1 MERAPRTSTRQRL
14 GLGLQRYGSLV
25 ALVILMI
32 VAALLSPNF
41 LTESNIRLQ
50 LQTFCL
56 STALIGSGLGA
67 WACVER
73 ALMPRTAGSVEV
85 GGMRARS
92 ARVRAPNPGGEGRAS
107 TSPGVRVSIGHM
119 ATPAAEVEVT
129 EGLVRALLRE
139 QHPDLADLA
148 LVEVA
153 SGWDNLIYRLGDA
166 LSVRLPRR
174 ATSAVLIEHEQRWLP
189 QLGVGLP
196 LPVPVPLRVG
206 VPGCG
211 YPWPWTIS
219 TWLPGRSAELDPP
232 EDLELAAVM
241 LGAFLRALHQPAP
254 ADAPHNPYRGVPL
267 EERSDR
273 LVAGLDLLAGSVDRV
288 RVMERWSVLVQTPAW
303 PGPPLWL
310 HGDVHPL
317 NLLVHDGRLSA
328 VIDFGDVTAG
338 DPASDLAVGWMLF
351 GRSSREI
358 FRASDG
364 ADPDTWARAEAW
376 ALALGVAMAA
386 GDDRVAVIGRRT
398 VAAVLAV
405 PD

>member
-1 MERAPRTSTRQRL
+1 
-14 GLGLQRYGSLV
+14 
-25 ALVILMI
+25 
-32 VAALLSPNF
+32 
-41 LTESNIRLQ
+41 
-50 LQTFCL
+50 
-56 STALIGSGLGA
+56 
-67 WACVER
+67 
-73 ALMPRTAGSVEV
+73 
-85 GGMRARS
+85 
-92 ARVRAPNPGGEGRAS
+92 
-107 TSPGVRVSIGHM
+107 M

-254 ADAPHNPYRGVPL
+254 PMRRTTRTGACRWKSGRTASSP
-267 EERSDR
+267 
-273 LVAGLDLLAGSVDRV
+273 GST
-288 RVMERWSVLVQTPAW
+288 SLP
-303 PGPPLWL
+303 
-310 HGDVHPL
+310 
-317 NLLVHDGRLSA
+317 
-328 VIDFGDVTAG
+328 
-338 DPASDLAVGWMLF
+338 
-351 GRSSREI
+351 
-358 FRASDG
+358 
-364 ADPDTWARAEAW
+364 EAW
-376 ALALGVAMAA
+376 
-386 GDDRVAVIGRRT
+386 T
-398 VAAVLAV
+398 VSG
-405 PD
+405 